1 MYTYVHVFCIF
12 LVFFIKYDNI
22 ITGDYL
28 MLLDVCSDNFLFF
41 ANHTK
46 YIDILCYI
54 VIFVCILMCLFIKN
68 KKLLK
73 NTKNIFKTK
82 IVMFTSALIFFVF
95 ISLVFIS
102 SINKVSYDGC
112 YCEASLGL
120 KIVPKKE
127 IKNSSI
133 NEIVSN
139 KVIVVGDSR
148 MEYIVRDENMLKVP
162 INFSFIAK
170 SGAKIDWFE
179 NVALYSLK
187 NKLNN
192 LDDNYTYHVIVNMG
206 VNDLADDINIKKRAY
221 EYFSDY
227 ENLSLEYPNVN
238 FYLLSINPVDDSI
251 INKYFKTNKRSNKKI
266 ESFNYEMNNF
276 LLNSKSNN
284 LYSCDSYNSLYFKL
298 SDGLHYDL
306 ATEQEILDYIT
317 NKCISYK

>member
-1 MYTYVHVFCIF
+1 
-12 LVFFIKYDNI
+12 
-22 ITGDYL
+22 
-28 MLLDVCSDNFLFF
+28 MLLNACSDNFLFF
-41 ANHTK
+41 TNHTN
-46 YIDILCYI
+46 YIDIICYF
-54 VIFVCILMCLFIKN
+54 VIFVCILLCLIIKN
-68 KKLLK
+68 NSLLK
-73 NTKNIFKTK
+73 KSKNIFKTK
-82 IVMFTSALIFFVF
+82 IIIFISSFIFLIFIVL
-95 ISLVFIS
+95 IFIS
-102 SINKVSYDGC
+102 SINKINYSGC
-112 YCEASLGL
+112 YCDVSFEL
-120 KIVPKKE
+120 KTLPKQE
-127 IKNSSI
+127 IEHNLVE
-133 NEIVSN
+133 EIVSN

-170 SGAKIDWFE
+170 SGAKIDWFK

-192 LDDNYTYHVIVNMG
+192 LDDDYTYHVIVNMG

-238 FYLLSINPVDDSI
+238 FYLLSINPVDDGI

-298 SDGLHYDL
+298 PDGLHYDL
-306 ATEQEILDYIT
+306 DTEQEILDYIT